1 MKKFLLIIIAC
12 FSFQFGSYAVEGMW
26 IPSLIDM
33 FHSDME
39 TYGINLSAEEIYS
52 TNQASL
58 KDAIVQFNGGCT
70 AELVSDKGLLLTN
83 HHCGFSA
90 IQSHSSLEN
99 DYLQHGFW
107 SKNHSEELPCT
118 GMRVTFVKEIR
129 DVTEAIM
136 VGDADGINDR
146 IKAMEGENT
155 KGSLLAKIKSFNQ
168 GNQYYMLIT
177 EDFNDIRLVGA
188 PPSAIGKF
196 GGDTDN
202 WLWPRH
208 TGDFSVFRIY
218 ADSKNESAQYSADNV
233 PYKPIKSLFTNP
245 SGAR

>member
-1 MKKFLLIIIAC
+1 M
-12 FSFQFGSYAVEGMW
+12 
-26 IPSLIDM
+26 
-33 FHSDME
+33 
-39 TYGINLSAEEIYS
+39 
-52 TNQASL
+52 

-146 IKAMEGENT
+146 IKAMEVENT

-188 PPSAIGKF
+188 PP
-196 GGDTDN
+196 
-202 WLWPRH
+202 
-208 TGDFSVFRIY
+208 
-218 ADSKNESAQYSADNV
+218 
-233 PYKPIKSLFTNP
+233 
-245 SGAR
+245 